1 VGQQTS
7 PTFRR
12 RKLAR
17 RLRQMRE
24 AAGLTLDEAA
34 PKLDKTKSALSR
46 LETAMSRAD
55 VHIVRSMM
63 DLYDHYDPDLL
74 QLARESRRPGWWKKF
89 GIEDRGL
96 IDMETEA
103 AIELEFTLVNIP
115 GLLQTEDY
123 MRALFASGKLQRTR
137 ERLENDVALRLQRQ
151 KRLTDEEFPLQLVA
165 IIDEAALHRKVG
177 NAEVMQAQIRHLV
190 ARAGLPAVT
199 VQVLPNEAGAHTGMD
214 GAFMILNFPEDD
226 PSALYIE
233 YPTGSLHV
241 ENPEEVDEARLV
253 FDRLRSDALS
263 PMDSMAFLERAAD
276 RLNRV

>member
-1 VGQQTS
+1 MGQQTS

-63 DLYDHYDPDLL
+63 DLYDHYDPDLIE
-74 QLARESRRPGWWKKF
+74 LARESRRPGWWKRF
-89 GIEDRGL
+89 NIESRGF

-103 AIELEFTLVNIP
+103 STELELSLVHVP

-123 MRALFASGKLQRTR
+123 MRALFTSDLRADRGTMRD
-137 ERLENDVALRLQRQ
+137 NDVAARIHRQQRLS
-151 KRLTDEEFPLQLVA
+151 DEEFPLELVA
-165 IIDEAALHRKVG
+165 IIDEATLRKSVG
-177 NAEVMQAQIRHLV
+177 GSEVMRGQLRHLIQQ
-190 ARAGLPAVT
+190 AELPTVT
-199 VQVLPNEAGAHTGMD
+199 LQVLPNDAGAHLGMD
-214 GAFMILNFPEDD
+214 GPFIVLSFPEDD
-226 PSALYIE
+226 PDLLFISYI
-233 YPTGSLHV
+233 TGSLHI
-241 ENPEEVDEARLV
+241 EKPEEVEAARLA
-253 FDRLRSDALS
+253 FDRLRSEALS
-263 PMDSMAFLERAAD
+263 PRDSVAFID
-276 RLNRV
+276 RVRGEI

>member
-74 QLARESRRPGWWKKF
+74 DLARESRRPGWWKKY
-89 GIEDRGL
+89 GIEDRGFM
-96 IDMETEA
+96 DMETEA
-103 AIELEFTLVNIP
+103 AIALDFSLINIP
-115 GLLQTEDY
+115 GLLQTENY
-123 MRALFASGKLQRTR
+123 MRALFASGKVRRTP
-137 ERLENDVALRLQRQ
+137 ERLRNDVAGRLHRQQR
-151 KRLTDEEFPLQLVA
+151 LIDEEFPLELTA
-165 IIDEAALHRKVG
+165 ILDEAALHRKVG
-177 NAEVMQAQIRHLV
+177 GAEVMTEQLRHLIDWATHRGV
-190 ARAGLPAVT
+190 SI
-199 VQVLPNEAGAHTGMD
+199 QILPNEVGVHAGMD
-214 GAFMILNFPEDD
+214 GAFTILEFPGDDD
-226 PSALYIE
+226 PAVLYVE
-233 YPTGSLHV
+233 YPTGSLHA
-241 ENPEEVDEARLV
+241 EKPEEVAEAKLV
-253 FDRLRSDALS
+253 FDRLRSEALN
-263 PMDSMAFLERAAD
+263 PQDSMAFIERVVD
-276 RLNRV
+276 GLG